1 MRNICLAACAVTI
14 FATAGC
20 ANAPR
25 PVPLGSAP
33 QSFTPP
39 TDFVAAAQ
47 IVIKPTFDRQPVT
60 RESIAQEVQRCSPQF
75 IVLGEMK
82 RRLEEDFGKP
92 NAVSELRNPR
102 TSKVFTF
109 NNIHA
114 ICLESSEHGRPI
126 FAAEMFNGTATAQGV
141 PPDILEAWHQQL
153 AYTLAIKGR
162 VKAMYAFANGNA
174 YEVSYWTEDSSK
186 TALSYFGA
194 FKKAGEWE
202 ATVVD
207 HKFSHEAMSGFSIS
221 KFGKGQQMTKRLLV
235 DERR

>member
-1 MRNICLAACAVTI
+1 MKFIRLAAGTVMILA
-14 FATAGC
+14 AAGC
-20 ANAPR
+20 ANAPKTF
-25 PVPLGSAP
+25 PVGASP

-39 TDFVAAAQ
+39 TDFVAADQ
-47 IVIKPTFDRQPVT
+47 IVINPTFDRRPVT
-60 RESIAQEVQRCSPQF
+60 RETIAQEAQRCSPQF
-75 IVLGEMK
+75 VVMGDMK
-82 RRLEEDFGKP
+82 RHLEQDFGKP

-109 NNIHA
+109 NHLVA

-126 FAAEMFNGTATAQGV
+126 FAAEMLNGTATAQGV
-141 PPDILEAWHQQL
+141 PPDVIEAWHQKL
-153 AYTLAIKGR
+153 AHTLAIKGR

-186 TALSYFGA
+186 TSMSYFGA

-202 ATVVD
+202 TTVVD
-207 HKFSHEAMSGFSIS
+207 HKFGHEAMSGFSIS
-221 KFGKGQQMTKRLLV
+221 KYGKGQQMTKRLLL